1 MFTHKFTQQIL
12 TGAAAGILL
21 TAAVA
26 ATAAVTP
33 QDKAFATIAAQGG
46 IFEVK
51 SSEIALSKTHNM
63 RVMNVAKRMVKEHS
77 AANAELKTVAQNNSV
92 ALPTDTDSKHKA
104 IISKISG
111 LSGTAFDKA
120 YIASQETAH
129 TDTVKLFEKEIAK
142 GKSIGFTAFA
152 SKNLPEIEDH
162 TKMIY
167 QVGTRLDVHASKMP
181 VLKPAMMP
189 SDMSG
194 KNM

>member
-1 MFTHKFTQQIL
+1 MFTQKIVA
-12 TGAAAGILL
+12 GAAVSGLLLSVAG
-21 TAAVA
+21 AALA
-26 ATAAVTP
+26 NADAM
-33 QDKAFATIAAQGG
+33 DLKFAKMAAQGG

-51 SSEIALSKTHNM
+51 SSQMALQKSQNPQ
-63 RVMNVAKRMVKEHS
+63 VLNVAKRMVKEHS
-77 AANAELKTVAQNNSV
+77 AANAELKTVAQDNKM
-92 ALPTDTDSKHKA
+92 ALPTDTDPMHKA
-104 IISKISG
+104 VISKLSG

-120 YIASQETAH
+120 YMGSQEKAH
-129 TDTVKLFEKEIAK
+129 TDTVGLFEKEISM
-142 GKSIGFTAFA
+142 GKNAGLTAFA

-167 QVGTRLDVHASKMP
+167 QVGSNLGVHASKMP